1 MTTAVPR
8 SGFGWRVEAIDELDE
23 HFLEAGLVVVGV
35 VPDECDHLAV
45 TVGSLPGVAARLVHH
60 SESIPAVVH
69 IGEAAE
75 QVACSRLG
83 LVKLGSA
90 NQVHYGVGGDI
101 KRVLVSIFLLGPGEA
116 GGDCCRQ
123 LGDLQAICGGALVAS
138 PRVARRLGFDKLLA
152 RDRFLLGKA
161 AFLVLVAAAAR
172 AGIIA
177 SGLGHCGQHLRAEED
192 ASLYRDVLTD
202 ATFHQLLL
210 ACDRDLA
217 DTARGAGC
225 KRCNGVVHSAHYWRK
240 PRGRPCRLG
249 REHDRRFSFCCAV
262 DGCRSRAT
270 PPSLRFLGPKVYIAA
285 IVVLIAILRHGATA
299 LRMREL
305 TEVIGVDRRTVER
318 WRTWWRD
325 SFTATP
331 FWQVARAAFM
341 PPVDQDR
348 LPAALI
354 ERFAGDDA
362 DRLVALLRFM
372 GPLTGGRMQAP

>member
-1 MTTAVPR
+1 M
-8 SGFGWRVEAIDELDE
+8 
-23 HFLEAGLVVVGV
+23 
-35 VPDECDHLAV
+35 
-45 TVGSLPGVAARLVHH
+45 
-60 SESIPAVVH
+60 
-69 IGEAAE
+69 
-75 QVACSRLG
+75 
-83 LVKLGSA
+83 
-90 NQVHYGVGGDI
+90 
-101 KRVLVSIFLLGPGEA
+101 
-116 GGDCCRQ
+116 
-123 LGDLQAICGGALVAS
+123 
-138 PRVARRLGFDKLLA
+138 
-152 RDRFLLGKA
+152 
-161 AFLVLVAAAAR
+161 
-172 AGIIA
+172 
-177 SGLGHCGQHLRAEED
+177 
-192 ASLYRDVLTD
+192 YRDLLTD

-225 KRCNGVVHSAHYWRK
+225 KRCSGVVHSAHYWRK

-341 PPVDQDR
+341 PPVDPGR

-354 ERFAGDDA
+354 ERFTGDDA

-372 GPLTGGRMQAP
+372 GPITGGRMHAR

>member
-1 MTTAVPR
+1 M
-8 SGFGWRVEAIDELDE
+8 
-23 HFLEAGLVVVGV
+23 
-35 VPDECDHLAV
+35 
-45 TVGSLPGVAARLVHH
+45 
-60 SESIPAVVH
+60 
-69 IGEAAE
+69 
-75 QVACSRLG
+75 
-83 LVKLGSA
+83 
-90 NQVHYGVGGDI
+90 
-101 KRVLVSIFLLGPGEA
+101 
-116 GGDCCRQ
+116 
-123 LGDLQAICGGALVAS
+123 
-138 PRVARRLGFDKLLA
+138 
-152 RDRFLLGKA
+152 
-161 AFLVLVAAAAR
+161 
-172 AGIIA
+172 
-177 SGLGHCGQHLRAEED
+177 
-192 ASLYRDVLTD
+192 YRDVLTD

-225 KRCNGVVHSAHYWRK
+225 KRCSGVVHSAHYWRK

-285 IVVLIAILRHGATA
+285 IVVLIAILRHGATT
-299 LRMREL
+299 LRVREL

-325 SFTATP
+325 SFTTTP

-341 PPVDQDR
+341 PPVDPDR
-348 LPAALI
+348 LPTALI

-372 GPLTGGRMQAP
+372 GPLTGGRKHAR